1 MVLKYLTLGTTI
13 SDALNKQIDTV
24 SAEYPACTNY
34 LYLTYNG
41 VHNDIPP
48 GNNAVL
54 SVLALLVQKYT
65 Y

>member
-1 MVLKYLTLGTTI
+1 M

-54 SVLALLVQKYT
+54 SLLALLVQKYT